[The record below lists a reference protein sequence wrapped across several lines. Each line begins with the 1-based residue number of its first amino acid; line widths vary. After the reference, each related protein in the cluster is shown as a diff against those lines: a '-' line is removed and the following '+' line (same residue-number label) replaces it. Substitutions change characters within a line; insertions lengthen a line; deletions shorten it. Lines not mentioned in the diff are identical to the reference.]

1 VDNLKKYIALAG
13 LLLVTGCAANDN
25 TTHNQAAPK
34 QARIQTLDNQAV
46 PKQTRIETPVHTAA
60 PAPTVTQASSIA
72 TPGARK
78 TSISTKQAPYATP
91 KWFIGEEVP
100 AGKPAEQTTAASQF
114 EQQVLQLV
122 NKQRATAGLS
132 PLGMDG
138 NLSKMAVAKAQ
149 DMYNNNYFDH
159 TSPTYGS
166 PFEMMHK
173 FRIVFNAA
181 GENIAKGQ
189 TSPKQVMNDW
199 MNSEGHRANILN
211 SSFTKIGIAYFKGE
225 WVQEFT
231 G

>member
-1 VDNLKKYIALAG
+1 MKKYIALAG
-13 LLLVTGCAANDN
+13 LLLVSGCAANDN
-25 TTHNQAAPK
+25 TTHSQAVPK
-34 QARIQTLDNQAV
+34 QARIE
-46 PKQTRIETPVHTAA
+46 RIETLSDTAA
-60 PAPTVTQASSIA
+60 PARTLTQASSIA

-91 KWFIGEEVP
+91 RWFIGEEMP
-100 AGKPAEQTTAASQF
+100 AGQPAEQTAAASQ
-114 EQQVLQLV
+114 QQVLQLV
-122 NKQRATAGLS
+122 NKQRAAAGLS
-132 PLGMDG
+132 ALGMDG
-138 NLSKMAVAKAQ
+138 NLSNVAMAKAQ

-166 PFEMMHK
+166 PFDMMHK

-181 GENIAKGQ
+181 GENIANGQ

>member
-1 VDNLKKYIALAG
+1 MDTLKKYIVLAG

-25 TTHNQAAPK
+25 TTNNQ
-34 QARIQTLDNQAV
+34 TV
-46 PKQTRIETPVHTAA
+46 PKQSRIETPAHTAA
-60 PAPTVTQASSIA
+60 PSLTVTQASSIA

-78 TSISTKQAPYATP
+78 TSISTKQASYET
-91 KWFIGEEVP
+91 E
-100 AGKPAEQTTAASQF
+100 F

-132 PLGMDG
+132 PLGMDS
-138 NLSKMAVAKAQ
+138 NLSKMAMAKAQ

-166 PFEMMHK
+166 PFEMMGK

-189 TSPKQVMNDW
+189 TSPEQVMNDW

-211 SSFTKIGIAYFKGE
+211 SSFTNIGIAYFKGE

>member
-1 VDNLKKYIALAG
+1 MKKYIVLAG
-13 LLLVTGCAANDN
+13 LLLATGCAANHN
-25 TTHNQAAPK
+25 MTHHQTVPK
-34 QARIQTLDNQAV
+34 QARV
-46 PKQTRIETPVHTAA
+46 ETPADPAA

-72 TPGARK
+72 APGTRR
-78 TSISTKQAPYATP
+78 TSISTKQAPAAAP
-91 KWFIGEEVP
+91 KWLIGEEKP
-100 AGKPAEQTTAASQF
+100 AGNPAEQTVDASQF

-122 NKQRATAGLS
+122 NKERATAGLS

-138 NLSKMAVAKAQ
+138 NLSKMAMAKAQ
-149 DMYNNNYFDH
+149 DMFNNNYFDH

-166 PFEMMHK
+166 PFEMMGK
-173 FRIVFNAA
+173 FGIVYSAA

-189 TSPKQVMNDW
+189 TSPSQVMNDW
-199 MNSEGHRANILN
+199 MNSEGHKANILN

>member
-1 VDNLKKYIALAG
+1 MKKYIALAG

-25 TTHNQAAPK
+25 TTHNQAVPK
-34 QARIQTLDNQAV
+34 QARI
-46 PKQTRIETPVHTAA
+46 EA
-60 PAPTVTQASSIA
+60 PADTASMAPTLTQASSIA

-100 AGKPAEQTTAASQF
+100 TGKPVEQTAAASQF
-114 EQQVLQLV
+114 EQPVLQLV

-132 PLGMDG
+132 ALGMDD
-138 NLSKMAVAKAQ
+138 NLSKMARAKAL

-166 PFEMMHK
+166 PFEMMNK

-211 SSFTKIGIAYFKGE
+211 SSFTKIGIAYFNGE

-231 G
+231 D

>member
-1 VDNLKKYIALAG
+1 VDTLKKYIVLAG
-13 LLLVTGCAANDN
+13 LLLATSCTANDN
-25 TTHNQAAPK
+25 TTHNK
-34 QARIQTLDNQAV
+34 AV
-46 PKQTRIETPVHTAA
+46 PRQVRIETPANTAT

-72 TPGARK
+72 TPGTQK
-78 TSISTKQAPYATP
+78 TSISTKQAPYAP
-91 KWFIGEEVP
+91 PNWSIGEEMP
-100 AGKPAEQTTAASQF
+100 PGKPAKHTAAASQF

-138 NLSKMAVAKAQ
+138 SLSKMAMAKAQ

-166 PFEMMHK
+166 PFEMMGK
-173 FRIVFNAA
+173 FGIIFNAA

-189 TSPKQVMNDW
+189 TSPTQVLNDW
-199 MNSEGHRANILN
+199 MNSEGHRTNILN
-211 SSFTKIGIAYFKGE
+211 NSFTKTGIAYFKGE
-225 WVQEFT
+225 WVQAFT